1 MAPAQ
6 RARYWGALS
15 PMADEEKR
23 SEMASWFS
31 GSFISRSIFLSV
43 FVRLLVP
50 DGWAFQPA

>member
-1 MAPAQ
+1 
-6 RARYWGALS
+6 
-15 PMADEEKR
+15 MADEEKR